1 MTKEMKVVDLIKRL
15 EELGYNEDTTI
26 SFGFFNY
33 SGKWFDFK
41 IEDIE
46 DGDREVNVDDIGI
59 ILEPNEEYK
68 KSILEESNIE
78 LEEDLR
84 DLICKYCK

>member
-1 MTKEMKVVDLIKRL
+1 MAKEMKVVDLIKRL

-26 SFGFFNY
+26 SFGFFNH
-33 SGKWFDFK
+33 SGEWFDFK
-41 IEDIE
+41 IEEIE
-46 DGDREVNVDDIGI
+46 DGDREVNVDDIGV

-68 KSILEESNIE
+68 KSILGESNIE

>member
-1 MTKEMKVVDLIKRL
+1 MKVVDLIKRL

-33 SGKWFDFK
+33 SGEWFDFK
-41 IEDIE
+41 IGQIE
-46 DGDREVNVDDIGI
+46 DGDREVNVDDISV
-59 ILEPNEEYK
+59 ILEPNEECK

>member
-1 MTKEMKVVDLIKRL
+1 MKVVDLIKRL
-15 EELGYNEDTTI
+15 EELGYNKDTTI

-33 SGKWFDFK
+33 SVEWFDFK
-41 IEDIE
+41 VEEIE

-59 ILEPNEEYK
+59 ILESNEEYK
-68 KSILEESNIE
+68 KSILEENNIE

>member
-1 MTKEMKVVDLIKRL
+1 MAKEIKVVDLIKRL

-33 SGKWFDFK
+33 SGEWFDFK
-41 IEDIE
+41 IEESE
-46 DGDREVNVDDIGI
+46 DGDRKVNVDDIGI